1 MQRIVDIIKKSEK
14 IILST
19 HRQCDG
25 DGLGA
30 EIAVYF
36 ALQQIGKDVKI
47 INVDRTPK
55 KYRYLQPEK
64 IITHFDENPH
74 IDCHAD
80 LYLIFDTNDYRLVE
94 PLYSHFNKNDA
105 VICFIDHHPILQQ
118 GPKPSETSYIDVRAA
133 STGELAF
140 QIIQGLDVN
149 LNREIARAL
158 YTSITFDTQLYRYV
172 RNASTSHLIAAK
184 LLEYDINPEEI
195 HRYLFAN
202 QTIGKIAFLSKV
214 LSQIEYYAGGRLAV
228 LKMKLSDLIEHN
240 LDMDDVR
247 DVIDMIMNIDTL
259 EAAFILRE
267 DRTDEFKISLRSKGR
282 IEVVSIAEIIG
293 GGGHSHA
300 AGATCFGAYQSIK
313 DQVLNLLLEKMK
325 EVS

>member
-1 MQRIVDIIKKSEK
+1 MQKIIDLIQKAQK

-30 EIAVYF
+30 EIAMYF
-36 ALQQIGKDVKI
+36 ALKQIGKDVQI

-55 KYRYLQPEK
+55 KYRYLQPDK
-64 IITHFDENPH
+64 MITHFDEAPQT
-74 IDCHAD
+74 DVKAD
-80 LYLIFDTNDYRLVE
+80 LYLIFDTNDSRLLE
-94 PLYSHFNKNDA
+94 PLYSQIIKHQPT
-105 VICFIDHHPILQQ
+105 ICFIDHHPVLQQ

-133 STGELAF
+133 STGELAY
-140 QIIQGLDVN
+140 QLITSLDIN
-149 LNREIARAL
+149 LNRDIARAL

-172 RNASTSHLIAAK
+172 RNVSTSHLIAAK

-214 LSQIEYYAGGRLAV
+214 LSQIEYHAGGRLAV

-259 EAAFILRE
+259 EAALILRE
-267 DRTDEFKISLRSKGR
+267 DRKDEFKISLRSKGR
-282 IEVVSIAEIIG
+282 IEVVSIAESVG
-293 GGGHSHA
+293 GGGHAHA
-300 AGATCFGAYQSIK
+300 AGATCLGEYQKIK
-313 DQVLNLLLEKMK
+313 EQILNLLLVKMK
-325 EVS
+325 EIA